1 MRELKLKKNLLEEVI
16 LARKLV
22 WFETLSFERRT
33 HSFPIKKHLNIRAFS
48 KKDSSTGFAIPFDL
62 TSPGFSQLGPGLI
75 SSMNENIR
83 DVNQLAWPS
92 PNLPAQPQL
101 PVQPDLNYQLGPR
114 LLLYSSVWCLCG
126 LCVIKDSVP
135 SQNQPLTGL

>member
-33 HSFPIKKHLNIRAFS
+33 HSFPVQKNLNIRAFS

-62 TSPGFSQLGPGLI
+62 SLQGFSQLDLDLI

-83 DVNQLAWPS
+83 DV
-92 PNLPAQPQL
+92 
-101 PVQPDLNYQLGPR
+101 Y
-114 LLLYSSVWCLCG
+114 YS
-126 LCVIKDSVP
+126 
-135 SQNQPLTGL
+135 